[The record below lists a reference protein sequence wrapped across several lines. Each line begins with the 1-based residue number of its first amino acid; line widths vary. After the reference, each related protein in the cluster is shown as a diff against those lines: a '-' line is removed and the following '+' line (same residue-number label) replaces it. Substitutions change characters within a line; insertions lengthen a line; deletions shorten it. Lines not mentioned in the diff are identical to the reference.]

1 MKKIYFFLVAV
12 IATFSASAQKDTLL
26 FEGFETGVF
35 EKMTTEPTGKD
46 VEWVNWDK
54 DGLTPGEGTN
64 KNWYLAPEIYQV
76 QVTKPA
82 ILNQTAHSLSYLQGE
97 KPGSMN
103 ILISPPITIVD
114 DKSTLSWQSCPLQG
128 PEFMDGYKVLITVTS
143 NDVTKVKPDTA
154 FVAAEVTSYNSA
166 SITNPLDLKS
176 WKFSK
181 GRIHANSYTNNK
193 YWDTTAVKTFYR
205 GRLEPHTVSLSKY
218 KGKKIYVHFYH
229 DSNDDYI
236 FELDNVLVRSNQP
249 AVVGAKDALANNI
262 RLVTYPNPTVNLLNV
277 LYRLEKPSDVTI
289 DVVDIQGKMV
299 QNLFSGTQING
310 EMNHDFDV
318 SELAAGVYLLQVKV
332 GEKVA
337 TQKFVKEN

>member
-1 MKKIYFFLVAV
+1 MKKIYFFLVAIV
-12 IATFSASAQKDTLL
+12 ATLSVNAQNDTLL
-26 FEGFETGVF
+26 YEGFEKGIF
-35 EKMTTEPTGKD
+35 GKMIKEPTGKD
-46 VEWVNWDK
+46 LEWVNWDE
-54 DGLTPGEGTN
+54 DNVVPGEGKN
-64 KNWYLAPEIYQV
+64 SNWYLAPEAYQA

-82 ILNQTAHSLSYLQGE
+82 VYNQTAHSLSWLKNE
-97 KPGSMN
+97 AFGSKN
-103 ILISPPITIVD
+103 ILITPPISIID

-143 NDVTKVKPDTA
+143 NDVKTAKPDTA
-154 FVAAEVTSYNSA
+154 FVAAEVTSYY
-166 SITNPLDLKS
+166 TNGIKPFDLKD

-181 GRIHANSYTNNK
+181 GRIHANGYTNNK
-193 YWDTTAVKTFYR
+193 YWDTTNVKAFYR
-205 GRLEPHTVSLSKY
+205 GRLEPHTVSLAKY

-236 FELDNVLVRSNQP
+236 LELDNILVRGNQP
-249 AVVGAKDALANNI
+249 AVVNTQDAFANNI
-262 RLVTYPNPTVNLLNV
+262 RLVTYPNPTVNYMNV
-277 LYRLEKPSDVTI
+277 LYRLEKPSDVSI

-299 QNLFSGTQING
+299 QKLFTGTQING

-318 SELAAGVYLLQVKV
+318 SQLSAGTYLLQVKV